1 MTAIDELLARNLAA
15 AEYHPVGMGP
25 MPTLKIALLM
35 CMDARI
41 DGHGAFRLN
50 PGEVHLLRNAGGVVT
65 DDVIRSLAISQHA
78 LGTREIM
85 IIHHTD
91 CGLARL
97 EEDDFRA
104 HLATFAGYRPTWSV
118 QAFKDPHDSV
128 RESLR
133 RIRDSPFLL
142 HHDAVRGFIFD
153 VNTGLLEEVFV
164 DGDDPTGQLDAA
176 ATPPPPGS
184 ARVVAA
190 AVARSP
196 MAEPGTELRHRRSR
210 SPHPSRLGHRREP
223 SPLDADL
230 LIEFFDEHGR
240 DLPWREPAAT
250 PWARAGQRGDAAADA
265 GGPGAAGVRRMAAA
279 AGPTPADL
287 AADSPADAIRAWGRL
302 GYPRR
307 ALRLHAAA
315 TAITVEH
322 GGSVPDSVEDAA
334 GAAGHRRVHRAG
346 GRRVR
351 VRRPDAGGRH
361 QRPPGAVQGGP
372 RRGRAAGAGDRGRP
386 RRDGRAAAGRTGAG
400 RPGSRPR

>member
-1 MTAIDELLARNLAA
+1 VTAIDDLLARNLRA

-41 DGHGAFRLN
+41 DGHGAFRLTL
-50 PGEVHLLRNAGGVVT
+50 GEVHLMRNAGGVVT

-97 EEDDFRA
+97 EEDAFRA

-164 DGDDPTGQLDAA
+164 DGDEPTGQLAPA
-176 ATPPPPGS
+176 ATPPPAGS
-184 ARVVAA
+184 ARSVVAETA
-190 AVARSP
+190 A
-196 MAEPGTELRHRRSR
+196 AESADTHPVGTE
-210 SPHPSRLGHRREP
+210 
-223 SPLDADL
+223 
-230 LIEFFDEHGR
+230 
-240 DLPWREPAAT
+240 
-250 PWARAGQRGDAAADA
+250 
-265 GGPGAAGVRRMAAA
+265 
-279 AGPTPADL
+279 
-287 AADSPADAIRAWGRL
+287 
-302 GYPRR
+302 
-307 ALRLHAAA
+307 
-315 TAITVEH
+315 
-322 GGSVPDSVEDAA
+322 
-334 GAAGHRRVHRAG
+334 
-346 GRRVR
+346 
-351 VRRPDAGGRH
+351 
-361 QRPPGAVQGGP
+361 
-372 RRGRAAGAGDRGRP
+372 
-386 RRDGRAAAGRTGAG
+386 TGAEVG
-400 RPGSRPR
+400 GH